1 MDLKTYSEC
10 IELPSFEE
18 RYRYLRLTGVVG
30 EQTFAHQRHL
40 NQTFYT
46 SREWRDLR
54 NHIITRDFGRDLAC
68 EGYEIFDALYI
79 HHINPI
85 TPTTSCT
92 EVGRSWIRRISLQC
106 LSTPTMRFTTERWR
120 PPGSSVMS
128 ERKEIQFYGKCAPKR
143 KGLSRY
149 RGR

>member
-54 NHIITRDFGRDLAC
+54 NHIIARDFGRDLAC
-68 EGYEIFDALYI
+68 EGYEIFDAVYI
-79 HHINPI
+79 RDLREPPTNRRHH
-85 TPTTSCT
+85 
-92 EVGRSWIRRISLQC
+92 RSAQPRRTRSGVR
-106 LSTPTMRFTTERWR
+106 STRPSKQERRVTRLTLER
-120 PPGSSVMS
+120 PRSQKTAGPLWLEARMKASV
-128 ERKEIQFYGKCAPKR
+128 KQH
-143 KGLSRY
+143 
-149 RGR
+149 